1 MKQKAKYYY
10 DKKCN
15 PRTFERGEIYLLK
28 EPVKEKLTD
37 QYTGPHEILEILGN
51 NNVKI
56 AVGNDRT
63 RIVHNNKF
71 KKLRYIGERRA
82 HVPDD
87 STPHPDPNRNG

>member
-1 MKQKAKYYY
+1 MTK
-10 DKKCN
+10 N

-37 QYTGPHEILEILGN
+37 QYTGSHEILEILGN

-56 AVGNDRT
+56 AVGNDRI
-63 RIVHNNKF
+63 RIVHNNKL

-87 STPHPDPNRNG
+87 SPQS